1 MSREEQRRA
10 VRDLR
15 ESLIAQLEELYG
27 NAFEKLASQNL
38 GEGGIA
44 RLTQLLLRSREAA
57 ITPLREEIEAPLITT
72 APGTGEAATPT
83 SAPGAG
89 ANSWKRGWNSSWRPS
104 CGRIPPRRRC
114 CRRKSGASRSSAR
127 SGDCCRPK
135 HSAANCCRLQQRFA
149 SGVIAANGP
158 AVPVPPTWPHGPI
171 DR

>member
-57 ITPLREEIEAPLITT
+57 ITPLQEAIEAPLITK
-72 APGTGEAATPT
+72 APDPAPSETP
-83 SAPGAG
+83 
-89 ANSWKRGWNSSWRPS
+89 
-104 CGRIPPRRRC
+104 
-114 CRRKSGASRSSAR
+114 
-127 SGDCCRPK
+127 
-135 HSAANCCRLQQRFA
+135 
-149 SGVIAANGP
+149 
-158 AVPVPPTWPHGPI
+158 
-171 DR
+171 